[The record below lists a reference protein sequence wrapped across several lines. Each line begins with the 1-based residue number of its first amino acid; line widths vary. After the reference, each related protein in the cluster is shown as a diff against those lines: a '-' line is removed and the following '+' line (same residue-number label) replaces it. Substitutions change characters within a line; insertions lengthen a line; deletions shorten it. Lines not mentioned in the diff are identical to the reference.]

1 MDSSI
6 HILIA
11 TTLSMIMTFM
21 LYYTLKDT
29 RANDSL
35 FQNILVDR
43 IRDRLLY
50 TRCLLD
56 IEKSMFLD

>member
-1 MDSSI
+1 
-6 HILIA
+6 
-11 TTLSMIMTFM
+11 MTFM